1 MTESRTYITED
12 LWFPCD
18 DCGKKITHHSI
29 HTCSP
34 QLRELIMNPDILPTL
49 EEWRLVCKMF
59 KQRELTDEEIK
70 EVYGEHFDVK
80 NCDWLHLECIRA
92 ILKKAREI

>member
-18 DCGKKITHHSI
+18 TCGKKITHHSI

-34 QLRELIMNPDILPTL
+34 QLLIMNPDILPTL
-49 EEWRLVCKMF
+49 EEWQLVCKMF
-59 KQRELTDEEIK
+59 KK
-70 EVYGEHFDVK
+70 ES
-80 NCDWLHLECIRA
+80 
-92 ILKKAREI
+92 KK